1 MSAGNKTGIV
11 ILTRKRSIHK
21 VLKLPVTSIASVAY
35 TMVGTI
41 FLELLQAN
49 SKGNKKAFGQKFVI
63 VFNSLDGVTIK
74 VSRYGVDGS
83 GQWHYCVD
91 YSYNLRNQA
100 E

>member
-21 VLKLPVTSIASVAY
+21 VLKLPVTSIASLH
-35 TMVGTI
+35 GGDNI
-41 FLELLQAN
+41 LELLQAN

>member
-1 MSAGNKTGIV
+1 MCGGNKTVIV

-21 VLKLPVTSIASVAY
+21 VLKLPVTSIASLY
-35 TMVGTI
+35 HGGDNI
-41 FLELLQAN
+41 LELLQAN